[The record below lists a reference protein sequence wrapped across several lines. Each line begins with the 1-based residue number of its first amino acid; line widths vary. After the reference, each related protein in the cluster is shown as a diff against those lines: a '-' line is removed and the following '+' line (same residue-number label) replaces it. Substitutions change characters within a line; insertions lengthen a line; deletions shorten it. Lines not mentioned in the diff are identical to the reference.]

1 MKSTC
6 LDRSHSFSFLIE
18 VCYIALS
25 TTLPFMKLLPLLAI
39 LMLAACTPTASENE
53 SSPTDMPATSFTGAA
68 DEVKLMTL
76 DPGHFHAALVQ
87 KNTYPQIDSV
97 VYVYAPEGDDVQQ
110 HLNRIEQFNTRAEEP
125 THWEEEVYTGPDFFE
140 KMMEQQPGDVVV
152 LSGNNAK
159 KTEYIHASVEGG
171 LNVLADKPMVIEP
184 QDYSILEEA
193 LSLADE
199 KGVLL
204 YDIMTERY
212 EITTMLQRALSQ
224 RPEVFGELE
233 KGTVEEPAISKE
245 SVHHFF
251 KYVSGNPLVRPAWF
265 FDVSQ
270 QGEGI
275 VDVSTH
281 LVDLILWETF
291 PDQAIDTTDV
301 EVVSARRWATELDAE
316 QFKKVTGLDE
326 FPDYLNSAIKD
337 DKLEV
342 FANGEINF
350 TTRGVHGKASVIW
363 NYQAPEG
370 AADTHYSIMRGTKAN
385 LVIRQDAEQ
394 EYKPTLYV
402 EPVGSTAREEL
413 EMALEAALEDLR
425 AQYPDL
431 ASRPSGDGWEI
442 VIPDTLKKGHEAHFA
457 QVTEKY
463 LQYLIDGELPEWER
477 TNMLTK
483 YYVTMQGYEMSR

>member
-1 MKSTC
+1 
-6 LDRSHSFSFLIE
+6 
-18 VCYIALS
+18 
-25 TTLPFMKLLPLLAI
+25 MKLFFLLS
-39 LMLAACTPTASENE
+39 LVTTVACNPSATENE
-53 SSPTDMPATSFTGAA
+53 SSSADMPDNSFTGAA
-68 DEVKLMTL
+68 GEVKLMTL

-87 KNTYPQIDSV
+87 KNMYPPIDSV
-97 VYVYAPEGDDVQQ
+97 VYVYAPAGDDLQQ
-110 HLNRIEQFNTRAEEP
+110 HLTRIEQYNTRADEP
-125 THWEEEVYTGPDFFE
+125 TRWVEEVYTGPDFFE
-140 KMMEQQPGDVVV
+140 KMIEQKPGNVVV

-159 KTEYIHASVEGG
+159 KTEYIKASVEDG

-184 QDYSILEEA
+184 SEYPLLEEA
-193 LSLADE
+193 LRLAEE

-224 RPEVFGELE
+224 NPDVFGKLE

-251 KYVSGNPLVRPAWF
+251 KYVSGNPLIRPAWF

-291 PDQAIDTTDV
+291 PDQPIDTTDV
-301 EVVSARRWATELDAE
+301 KVVSARRWATELDAE
-316 QFKKVTGLDE
+316 QFKKVTGLDD
-326 FPDYLNSAIKD
+326 FPDYLNSAMKD

-342 FANGEINF
+342 FSNGEINF

-363 NYQAPEG
+363 NFQAPEG

-394 EYKPTLYV
+394 DYQPTLYV

-413 EMALEAALEDLR
+413 EIALEAALQDLR
-425 AQYPDL
+425 KQYPDVV
-431 ASRPSGDGWEI
+431 SRPADDGWE
-442 VIPDTLKKGHEAHFA
+442 VAIPDALKRGHEAHFA
-457 QVTEKY
+457 QVTERY
-463 LQYLIDGELPEWER
+463 LQYLIDGKLPEWER
-477 TNMLTK
+477 ANMLTK
-483 YYVTMQGYEMSR
+483 YYVTMQGYKMSR